1 MGCVWFVFA
10 LCSTY
15 LESESSDGVTLR
27 GRWGDG
33 KAFLYHWADCLSL
46 PLTLPFSWKKINKII
61 YLKTKLTVLGLSEQH
76 CKWSSKY
83 AFDRNWNETRP
94 GVQCTRLCHDHC
106 MCLRYSSSNALT
118 CQVDCS
124 SESGRRGEQR
134 LVCKTSTEL
143 LISSADIQRGLH
155 LFIFIWSIVVRHT
168 STVPLT
174 LNKSG
179 VRKTSL
185 YLT

>member
-1 MGCVWFVFA
+1 MGRHFFTTGQTAFPCLW
-10 LCSTY
+10 LC
-15 LESESSDGVTLR
+15 
-27 GRWGDG
+27 
-33 KAFLYHWADCLSL
+33 
-46 PLTLPFSWKKINKII
+46 PFPGKKINKII

-155 LFIFIWSIVVRHT
+155 LFIFFWSIVVRHT

-185 YLT
+185 YLK